1 VHKVGE
7 VLDLDR
13 FGQKAGMTVQEDR
26 VTIVRNVL
34 VVVPDEGT
42 GAEWYRRVTDTPG
55 MRCCGVATTLADGL
69 DMVHPGEVDAV
80 VVGDVLPDARVWN
93 AVRAFRDL
101 DPKLSV
107 IVLAT
112 NPTIETLRE
121 ARWAGAV
128 GLVSLDTPFEDVAAL
143 ATGSWSG
150 RLLVDADAALQAFG
164 SEPNLTGRDERTPPR
179 TNNDIPL
186 TPREREVLLLLGRG
200 LDPTHIAGELGL
212 SIHTARGH
220 VKRILAKLGAHSQ
233 LEAVI
238 IAVQVGLLPQLGR

>member
-1 VHKVGE
+1 
-7 VLDLDR
+7 
-13 FGQKAGMTVQEDR
+13 MTVQEDR
-26 VTIVRNVL
+26 VTIVQNVL
-34 VVVPDEGT
+34 VVVPDDGT

-55 MRCCGVATTLADGL
+55 LRCYGVASTLADGL
-69 DMVHPGEVDAV
+69 DMVRPGEVDAV
-80 VVGDVLPDARVWN
+80 VVGDALPDARVWN

-101 DPKLSV
+101 DADLSV
-107 IVLAT
+107 VVLAT
-112 NPTIETLRE
+112 APTVDTLRE

-128 GLVSLDTPFEDVAAL
+128 GLVTVDTPFEDVAAL
-143 ATGSWSG
+143 ATRGWSG
-150 RLLVDADAALQAFG
+150 RLFVDADAALQAVG
-164 SEPNLTGRDERTPPR
+164 SEPSLSGGDDDRPSSSPPG
-179 TNNDIPL
+179 DQIPL

-200 LDPTHIAGELGL
+200 LDPTHIAAELGL